1 MAYSDFVLTKIIKQK
16 NYKTNEESRKS
27 FNFVPVNRINV
38 IGFSTILWVPVFYI
52 STVLDIYLEYKIIV
66 IVTCLLIIS
75 SLSYLYIF
83 KKTSQ
88 KIAKES
94 LPLIILFSL
103 PGGIIIMSL
112 LAVFQ
117 KYFGFSWWKALTDQ
131 GLRQEWRPDRSALLK
146 REDVTISSVVTI
158 LNWILSPLLCLVF
171 MINCILLM

>member
-1 MAYSDFVLTKIIKQK
+1 MRLRLGILIIILVFIILAYSDFVLTKIIKQK
-16 NYKTNEESRKS
+16 IYKTNEESRKS

-38 IGFSTILWVPVFYI
+38 IGFSTIFWVPVFYI

-117 KYFGFSWWKALTDQ
+117 KYFGSSWWSKNRGVRSSFLTKNTPGVIQ
-131 GLRQEWRPDRSALLK
+131 IE
-146 REDVTISSVVTI
+146 
-158 LNWILSPLLCLVF
+158 
-171 MINCILLM
+171 